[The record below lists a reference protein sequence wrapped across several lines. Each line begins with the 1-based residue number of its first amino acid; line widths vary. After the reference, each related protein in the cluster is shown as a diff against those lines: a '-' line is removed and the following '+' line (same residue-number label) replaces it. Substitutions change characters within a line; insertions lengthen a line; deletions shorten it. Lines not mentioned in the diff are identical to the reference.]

1 MRPPF
6 SASIPLLSALVGMV
20 LVAAVLAAAETA
32 LLRVSRVRLEVAAE
46 KGDRSAARLLRLE
59 RDLPR
64 VLNAVLLAV
73 LLVQVGAAT
82 IAGVVAD
89 RYFGNTGVTIA
100 SVLLTVVMFVYT
112 EAIPKTVAVRHPLAV
127 ARLVVLPVA
136 ALAFVSRPLVSV
148 LLFVAD
154 LQAPGKGIPSSTTV
168 TEAELRRL
176 AAEAAAAGEIA
187 AADLDL
193 IERSFSI
200 GDTPVALIT
209 VPRPDVVALPLD
221 TPLGEAL
228 DRALRSGHRR
238 LPVYRGDLDGI
249 TGVVR
254 LRDLV
259 AAVSA
264 GWPTTLAE
272 VAHPVLTV
280 VETRKVRDVLRDM
293 QASGHHLAAVIDEHG
308 GTTGI
313 VTVEDAVEQLVG
325 DIDEAGSPRPRQV
338 RPLGPGRWAVD
349 ASAEVPV
356 LEAALGTTLPQG
368 RWRTV
373 AGLVIGAAGHLPR
386 VGETIQVPG
395 YAFRVTGA
403 TRRRVVRVEVTATS
417 PPGAPPPSA
426 KAQAPP
432 AR

>member
-6 SASIPLLSALVGMV
+6 SASNPQHCTLFGLVLL
-20 LVAAVLAAAETA
+20 AAFFAAAETA

-46 KGDRSAARLLRLE
+46 RGDRSAARLLRLLH
-59 RDLPR
+59 DLPR
-64 VLNAVLLAV
+64 VLNAVLLAM
-73 LLVQVGAAT
+73 LLVQVAAAT
-82 IAGVVAD
+82 IAGVVAE
-89 RYFGNTGVTIA
+89 RHFGNTGVTIA

-112 EAIPKTVAVRHPLAV
+112 EAIPKTVAVRHPVLI
-127 ARLVVLPVA
+127 ARLVALPVA
-136 ALAFVSRPLVSV
+136 ALAFLTRPLVSV
-148 LLFVAD
+148 LLFLAD

-187 AADLDL
+187 TADLDL

-200 GDTPVALIT
+200 GDTPVAAIT

-249 TGVVR
+249 SGVVR
-254 LRDLV
+254 LRDLA

-264 GWPTTLAE
+264 GWPSTLAE
-272 VAHPVLTV
+272 LAQPVLTV
-280 VETRKVRDVLRDM
+280 AETRKVRDMLRDM
-293 QASGHHLAAVIDEHG
+293 QASGLHLAVVIDEHG

-313 VTVEDAVEQLVG
+313 VTVEDAVEELVG
-325 DIDEAGSPRPRQV
+325 EIGDAGAPRPRPV
-338 RPLGPGRWAVD
+338 RPLGPGRWTVD
-349 ASAEVPV
+349 ASADVPE
-356 LEAALGTTLPQG
+356 LEKALGASLPQG

-386 VGETIQVPG
+386 VGESVAVPG
-395 YAFRVTGA
+395 FAFRVTAA
-403 TRRRVVRVEVTATS
+403 TRRRVVRVEVTAST
-417 PPGAPPPSA
+417 
-426 KAQAPP
+426 PP
-432 AR
+432 AGRPAGPA